1 MAGCRSCSRPADRT
15 PTSPTGDPN
24 PRARRIFAFPQPA
37 TLARTLRGA
46 GADPEHPTR
55 RGKVTAMPVLDTN
68 LLRPAQITAIGGI
81 ERSLAEQRFDRS
93 LVVCL

>member
-1 MAGCRSCSRPADRT
+1 
-15 PTSPTGDPN
+15 
-24 PRARRIFAFPQPA
+24 
-37 TLARTLRGA
+37 
-46 GADPEHPTR
+46 
-55 RGKVTAMPVLDTN
+55 MPVLDTN